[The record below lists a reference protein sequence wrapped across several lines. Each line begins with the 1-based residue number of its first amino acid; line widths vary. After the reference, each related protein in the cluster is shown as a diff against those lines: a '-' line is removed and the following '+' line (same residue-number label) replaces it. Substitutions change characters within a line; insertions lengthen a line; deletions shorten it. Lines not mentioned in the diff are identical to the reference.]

1 MTRIL
6 VAGDYHY
13 EKFCGGEN
21 HIDKSVVYEF
31 SQANVS
37 IVNMESPIVH
47 NSDNVK
53 IKKTG
58 PNLKSELFALELLG
72 KLGVSVVSLANNHI
86 MDYSESSLLYTMSS
100 LSNRGIRYVGA
111 GKNACEASEPLIIR
125 DNEITIGIINACESE
140 WSIATETNSGANPL
154 DVVDI
159 CRMIKSL
166 KEQVD
171 FVIVIIHGGHE
182 LYKYPSPRMVKLYR
196 FFVDHGA
203 NAIIG
208 HHTHCIGGYEI
219 YEGSPI
225 VYSLGN
231 FLFLKENASE
241 SWNTGLLC
249 ALDFHKNMPVSMK
262 LTPVKH
268 MLPKKRL
275 HVCESRERATIM
287 NEVDEISNT
296 ISSHDKLLE
305 EWNRFIE
312 SQTKR
317 LRILSPLQ
325 GVKNSILRG
334 GLFRLGLDRFVKND
348 YNLRSILNHVRCE
361 AHRDVLIDLIT
372 REISK

>member
-1 MTRIL
+1 VRIIL
-6 VAGDYHY
+6 GGDLFIGQCNDLS
-13 EKFCGGEN
+13 KL
-21 HIDKSVVYEF
+21 IDRSVF
-31 SQANVS
+31 TLFQDADVS
-37 IVNMESPIVH
+37 IVNMESPIV
-47 NSDNVK
+47 NSPDDVE

-196 FFVDHGA
+196 FFVDQGA
-203 NAIIG
+203 DAIIG
-208 HHTHCIGGYEI
+208 HHTHCIGGYEF

-231 FLFLKENASE
+231 FLFLKENSSE

-249 ALDFHKNMPVSMK
+249 TLDFHKNMPVSMK

-334 GLFRLGLDRFVKND
+334 GLFRLGLDRLVKND
-348 YNLRSILNHVRCE
+348 YNLRSILNNIRCE
-361 AHRDVLIDLIT
+361 AHRDILIEVLVRAL
-372 REISK
+372 SK

>member
-1 MTRIL
+1 LYLLIKTK
-6 VAGDYHY
+6 VNDY
-13 EKFCGGEN
+13 
-21 HIDKSVVYEF
+21 
-31 SQANVS
+31 
-37 IVNMESPIVH
+37 
-47 NSDNVK
+47 
-53 IKKTG
+53 
-58 PNLKSELFALELLG
+58 
-72 KLGVSVVSLANNHI
+72 
-86 MDYSESSLLYTMSS
+86 
-100 LSNRGIRYVGA
+100 R
-111 GKNACEASEPLIIR
+111 NAA
-125 DNEITIGIINACESE
+125 
-140 WSIATETNSGANPL
+140 
-154 DVVDI
+154 VDI

-196 FFVDHGA
+196 FFVDQGA
-203 NAIIG
+203 DAIIG
-208 HHTHCIGGYEI
+208 HHTHCIGGYEF

-231 FLFLKENASE
+231 FLFLKENSSE

-249 ALDFHKNMPVSMK
+249 TLDFHKNMPVSMK

-287 NEVDEISNT
+287 KEVDDISNT

-334 GLFRLGLDRFVKND
+334 GLFRLGLDRLVKND
-348 YNLRSILNHVRCE
+348 YNLRSILNNIRCE
-361 AHRDVLIDLIT
+361 AHRDILIEVLVRAL
-372 REISK
+372 SK

>member
-1 MTRIL
+1 MRIIL
-6 VAGDYHY
+6 GGDLFIGQCNDLS
-13 EKFCGGEN
+13 KL
-21 HIDKSVVYEF
+21 IDRSVF
-31 SQANVS
+31 TLFQDADVS
-37 IVNMESPIVH
+37 IVNMESPIV
-47 NSDNVK
+47 NSPDDVE

-196 FFVDHGA
+196 FFVDQGA
-203 NAIIG
+203 DAIIG
-208 HHTHCIGGYEI
+208 HHTHCIGGYEF

-231 FLFLKENASE
+231 FLFLKENSSE

-249 ALDFHKNMPVSMK
+249 TLDFHKNMPVSMK

-334 GLFRLGLDRFVKND
+334 GLFRLGLDRLVKND
-348 YNLRSILNHVRCE
+348 YNLRSILNNIRCE
-361 AHRDVLIDLIT
+361 AHRDILIEVLVRAL
-372 REISK
+372 SK